1 MKKVTLKALL
11 KSARISA
18 RKALQ
23 SELVSVL
30 ETRAADQEQ
39 SSKKL
44 RKEIEKGAKKL
55 AQKVS
60 NRFEYNRETL
70 LAMNTEIEVTAIN
83 GPEKEDSNGSKQSAS
98 QKLKTGTAVSRGLKI
113 GKTDNAKVN
122 PLESTSNK
130 GTIPGRRPLQERPVK
145 AKISTTTPVVR
156 SPKAKT
162 EETATSVVPVP
173 EQ

>member
-1 MKKVTLKALL
+1 MKKITLKALL
-11 KSARISA
+11 KSARTSV
-18 RKALQ
+18 RKSLQ
-23 SELVSVL
+23 SELASVL
-30 ETRAADQEQ
+30 ETRVADQEQ

-55 AQKVS
+55 AKKVS
-60 NRFEYNRETL
+60 NKLEYNRQTL

-83 GPEKEDSNGSKQSAS
+83 GPAKEDSNGSKQPAS
-98 QKLKTGTAVSRGLKI
+98 QKVKTGIAVSRGSKV

-122 PLESTSNK
+122 HLESTSNK
-130 GTIPGRRPLQERPVK
+130 GTIPGPPPLQKRPVK